1 MEDKTLPAAG
11 FLSHADPKMGGRLKG
26 IHRSKGMNGGT
37 SSRGW
42 RDGSVNK
49 RPGSTGTGS
58 GFIPQISLKKQ
69 GMEECMYDSRK
80 GKMEGRGSWMPRAN
94 WPGSLV

>member
-1 MEDKTLPAAG
+1 
-11 FLSHADPKMGGRLKG
+11 
-26 IHRSKGMNGGT
+26 MNRGT
-37 SSRGW
+37 SSKGW

-80 GKMEGRGSWMPRAN
+80 GKMGGRGSWIPRAN
-94 WPGSLV
+94 WPGSLG